1 MVDMRQLR
9 QNQSGFT
16 LVELLVVVAIIAVLF
31 GISVVSLGQ
40 PQSNTNA
47 QDATETL
54 VADIKNQQLFA
65 MTGTTGTASSQQS
78 AGIFIQ
84 SGQYTLYTGASFVG
98 GDNYNYV
105 VSAPTNTAFSTTFPS
120 GLLLFN
126 KGVGDVNGFVNG
138 SNTITITAPGRTRT
152 ITINRYGAVTVS

>member
-1 MVDMRQLR
+1 
-9 QNQSGFT
+9 
-16 LVELLVVVAIIAVLF
+16 VVGIIAVLF
-31 GISVVSLGQ
+31 GVSVVSLGQ
-40 PQSNTNA
+40 PQSNTNT

-65 MTGTTGTASSQQS
+65 MAGTVGSASSQQP

-98 GDNYNYV
+98 GNSYNYV
-105 VSAPTNTAFSTTFPS
+105 VTAPTSTTFSTTFPG
-120 GLLLFN
+120 GLVLFN
-126 KGVGDVNGFVNG
+126 KGVGDVNGFINA

-152 ITINRYGAVTVS
+152 ITINRYGALTIS